1 MGHEVEHDGESRCV
15 HHVAEVRDGLTNPEQ
30 PEGLDGEDLSV
41 RDGLRHGLAGRLD
54 GHAPTL
60 ADDLFQRPTP
70 GRVVP
75 RARQLTKL
83 PDRFLRRLY
92 GWTEDPG
99 LGDGVEGIA
108 GIDDAGPDW
117 DRFASQ
123 PIRVAGTVP
132 ALMVVADNQGDVL
145 LLGMFSED
153 LSALDRMLLDDFV
166 FLGRQLPRLEED
178 RVGDRNLSQVMQDA
192 ADSDGVANIVGHPE
206 HSSDG
211 FAELADPL
219 GMTEGLAV
227 ALVNNAALH
236 DVRVPEPGVEA
247 PLLLH
252 AGAVDEKRAVKE
264 EHDEPGEPR
273 TLHQLHDEDP
283 EQGHGEEGQR
293 IAGQS
298 APQDGP

>member
-1 MGHEVEHDGESRCV
+1 VGHEVEHDGESRCV
-15 HHVAEVRDGLTNPEQ
+15 YHVAEVRDGLTNPEQ

-60 ADDLFQRPTP
+60 ADDLFQRPNH

-92 GWTEDPG
+92 GWPEDAG
-99 LGDGVEGIA
+99 LGDGVEGVA

-132 ALMVVADNQGDVL
+132 ALMVMADNQRDVL
-145 LLGMFSED
+145 LLRMFSQD
-153 LSALDRMLLDDFV
+153 LRALDRMLFDDFV
-166 FLGRQLPRLEED
+166 FLRRQLARLEED
-178 RVGDRNLSQVMQDA
+178 RVWDRDLAQVVEDA
-192 ADSDGVANIVGHPE
+192 SDANRVADIVVHAE

-219 GMTEGLAV
+219 RMTKGLPV
-227 ALVNNAALH
+227 ALVNDAALH
-236 DVRVPEPGVEA
+236 DVRVAQPGIEA

-252 AGAVDEKRAVKE
+252 ARPINQKRSV
-264 EHDEPGEPR
+264 
-273 TLHQLHDEDP
+273 
-283 EQGHGEEGQR
+283 
-293 IAGQS
+293 
-298 APQDGP
+298 